1 MTLPN
6 RPPLSDPIPNPS
18 PFDYPRQYIVRGPY
32 WDMLVSD
39 NLEVGENGELTYP
52 DGTGDGNGSVILQG
66 AWWPMGVGFGLTVD
80 QDDKLSTLT

>member
-1 MTLPN
+1 
-6 RPPLSDPIPNPS
+6 
-18 PFDYPRQYIVRGPY
+18 
-32 WDMLVSD
+32 MLVSD

-66 AWWPMGVGFGLTVD
+66 AWWPMGVGSGLTVD